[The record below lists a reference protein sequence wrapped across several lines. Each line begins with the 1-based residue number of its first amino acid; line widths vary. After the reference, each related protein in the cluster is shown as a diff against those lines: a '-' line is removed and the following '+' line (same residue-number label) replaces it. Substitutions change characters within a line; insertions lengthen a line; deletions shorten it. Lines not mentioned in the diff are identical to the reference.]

1 MLLQDG
7 STCSIGYIMD
17 QIDASVAPPRL
28 ISCRVGTDSLTRA
41 GKDNGIQSPLMSA
54 SLRLLCCKVKGEAL
68 VNASNISS
76 RAGTLFQS
84 VTRSR
89 ANSSSQSAGSR

>member
-1 MLLQDG
+1 MLFQDD
-7 STCSIGYIMD
+7 STSSIGYRMD

-28 ISCRVGTDSLTRA
+28 ISCSVGTDSLTRA

-54 SLRLLCCKVKGEAL
+54 SLRRLCCKLNAEESP
-68 VNASNISS
+68 NASNISS

-89 ANSSSQSAGSR
+89 SNSSSQSAGS